1 MKVATQCV
9 QVHTIV
15 KISKKNSDKIKKST
29 LANILLKINLKL
41 GGTTKIVETVKG

>member
-15 KISKKNSDKIKKST
+15 KINKKNSDKIKKST

-41 GGTTKIVETVKG
+41 GGTTKVVETVKG